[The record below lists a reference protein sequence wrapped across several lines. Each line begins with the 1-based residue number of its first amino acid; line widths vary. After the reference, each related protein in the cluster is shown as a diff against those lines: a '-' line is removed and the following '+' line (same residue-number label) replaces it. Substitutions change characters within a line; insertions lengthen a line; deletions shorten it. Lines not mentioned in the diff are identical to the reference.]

1 MSDFGELASRVH
13 ELEGRLPPE
22 LRGDG
27 PYVSGNG
34 EIGSTLTC
42 SPGSWS
48 DSPTYA
54 YAWSGGGT
62 VGPDGTTYE
71 VAAADAGTSV
81 TCTVTATNPHGTL
94 AAPPSNAVAIPAA
107 AGTTATAASAPSAHA
122 DAARAA
128 TPHETHAASA
138 RDKK

>member
-22 LRGDG
+22 LRGDA
-27 PYVSGNG
+27 PYVAGNG
-34 EIGSTLTC
+34 EIGSMLTC
-42 SPGSWS
+42 TPGAWS
-48 DSPTYA
+48 DSPTLA

-94 AAPPSNAVAIPAA
+94 AAPSNAVAIPAA
-107 AGTTATAASAPSAHA
+107 AGTAAAAAHAPSAHA
-122 DAARAA
+122 DAARAP
-128 TPHETHAASA
+128 TPHHETHAST

>member
-1 MSDFGELASRVH
+1 MSDFGELASRVY

-27 PYVSGNG
+27 PIISGNG
-34 EIGSTLTC
+34 QVGSMLTC

-48 DSPTYA
+48 DTPTLA

-71 VAAADAGTSV
+71 VAAADAGTSI

-94 AAPPSNAVAIPAA
+94 AAPPSNAVEIPGAA
-107 AGTTATAASAPSAHA
+107 AMSASAGSTRSTSASSSHSSS
-122 DAARAA
+122 RSK
-128 TPHETHAASA
+128 E
-138 RDKK
+138 

>member
-1 MSDFGELASRVH
+1 MSDFGELASRVY

-27 PYVSGNG
+27 PIISGNG
-34 EIGSTLTC
+34 EVGSMLTC

-48 DSPTYA
+48 DTPTLA

-71 VAAADAGTSV
+71 VAAADAGTSI

-94 AAPPSNAVAIPAA
+94 AAPSTAVEIPGA
-107 AGTTATAASAPSAHA
+107 AGMAATASAPRSTSASSSHSSS
-122 DAARAA
+122 RSK
-128 TPHETHAASA
+128 E
-138 RDKK
+138 

>member
-1 MSDFGELASRVH
+1 MSDFGELASRVY

-27 PYVSGNG
+27 PIISGNG

-48 DSPTYA
+48 DTPTLA

-71 VAAADAGTSV
+71 VAAADAGTSI

-94 AAPPSNAVAIPAA
+94 AAPPSNAVEIPGAA
-107 AGTTATAASAPSAHA
+107 AMSASASSTRSTSASSSHSSS
-122 DAARAA
+122 RSK
-128 TPHETHAASA
+128 E
-138 RDKK
+138 

>member
-27 PYVSGNG
+27 PIVSGNG
-34 EIGSTLTC
+34 EIGSMLTC

-48 DSPTYA
+48 DSPTLA

-71 VAAADAGTSV
+71 VAAADAGTSI

-94 AAPPSNAVAIPAA
+94 AAPPSNAVEIPGAA
-107 AGTTATAASAPSAHA
+107 AMSASASSTRSSTSASSSHSSS
-122 DAARAA
+122 RSK
-128 TPHETHAASA
+128 E
-138 RDKK
+138 

>member
-1 MSDFGELASRVH
+1 MSDFGELASRVY

-27 PYVSGNG
+27 PVVSGNG
-34 EIGSTLTC
+34 EVGSMLTC

-48 DSPTYA
+48 DTPTLA

-62 VGPDGTTYE
+62 VGPDGATYE
-71 VAAADAGTSV
+71 VAAADAGTSI

-94 AAPPSNAVAIPAA
+94 AAPSTAVEIPGAA
-107 AGTTATAASAPSAHA
+107 AMSASASSTRSTSASSSHSSS
-122 DAARAA
+122 RSK
-128 TPHETHAASA
+128 E
-138 RDKK
+138 

>member
-42 SPGSWS
+42 TPGSWS

-71 VAAADAGTSV
+71 VAAADAGTSI
-81 TCTVTATNPHGTL
+81 TCIVTATNPHGTL
-94 AAPPSNAVAIPAA
+94 PATSNAVAIPAA
-107 AGTTATAASAPSAHA
+107 AGTAATAAHAPSAHA

-128 TPHETHAASA
+128 TPHHEAHAST

>member
-27 PYVSGNG
+27 PIVSGNG
-34 EIGSTLTC
+34 EVGTMLTC

-48 DSPTYA
+48 DSPTLA

-71 VAAADAGTSV
+71 VAAADAGTSI

-94 AAPPSNAVAIPAA
+94 PAPSNAVAIPAA
-107 AGTTATAASAPSAHA
+107 AGTTAAAAS
-122 DAARAA
+122 ARAA
-128 TPHETHAASA
+128 TAHTETHASA

>member
-1 MSDFGELASRVH
+1 MSDFGELASRVY

-27 PYVSGNG
+27 PIISGNG
-34 EIGSTLTC
+34 EIGSMLTC

-48 DSPTYA
+48 DSPTLA

-71 VAAADAGTSV
+71 VAAADAGTSIV
-81 TCTVTATNPHGTL
+81 CTVTATNPHGTL
-94 AAPPSNAVAIPAA
+94 AAPSSAVEIPGAA
-107 AGTTATAASAPSAHA
+107 AMSASASSTRSTSASSSHS
-122 DAARAA
+122 
-128 TPHETHAASA
+128 AS
-138 RDKK
+138 RSKE

>member
-1 MSDFGELASRVH
+1 MSDFGELSSRVY

-27 PYVSGNG
+27 PVVSGNG
-34 EIGSTLTC
+34 EVGSMLTC

-48 DSPTYA
+48 DSPTLA

-71 VAAADAGTSV
+71 VAAADAGTSI

-94 AAPPSNAVAIPAA
+94 AAPSSAVAIPGAA
-107 AGTTATAASAPSAHA
+107 AMSASTRSTSASSSHSSS
-122 DAARAA
+122 RSK
-128 TPHETHAASA
+128 E
-138 RDKK
+138 

>member
-1 MSDFGELASRVH
+1 MSDFGELASRVY

-27 PYVSGNG
+27 PVVSGNG
-34 EIGSTLTC
+34 EVGSVLTC

-48 DSPTYA
+48 DTPTLA

-71 VAAADAGTSV
+71 VAAADAGTSI

-94 AAPPSNAVAIPAA
+94 PATSIAVEIPGA
-107 AGTTATAASAPSAHA
+107 AGMAATASAPRSTSASSSHSS
-122 DAARAA
+122 RSK
-128 TPHETHAASA
+128 E
-138 RDKK
+138 